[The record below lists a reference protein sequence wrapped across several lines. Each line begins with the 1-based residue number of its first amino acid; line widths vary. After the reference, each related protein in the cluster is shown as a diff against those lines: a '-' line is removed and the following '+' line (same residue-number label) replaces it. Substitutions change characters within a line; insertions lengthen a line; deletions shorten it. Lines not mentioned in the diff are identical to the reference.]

1 MDVDMNMGVE
11 ALYEEIPGYP
21 DVFDSHPPGNGL
33 PSNGMGDYNS
43 TGQAPRAHLGP
54 GVGNNYM
61 EMFETA
67 VRQGAMDFDWIN
79 WDA

>member
-21 DVFDSHPPGNGL
+21 DVFHTQPPGGGL
-33 PSNGMGDYNS
+33 PNTGMGNYNS
-43 TGQAPRAHLGP
+43 SGQAPRAQLGP

-61 EMFETA
+61 EMFEMA